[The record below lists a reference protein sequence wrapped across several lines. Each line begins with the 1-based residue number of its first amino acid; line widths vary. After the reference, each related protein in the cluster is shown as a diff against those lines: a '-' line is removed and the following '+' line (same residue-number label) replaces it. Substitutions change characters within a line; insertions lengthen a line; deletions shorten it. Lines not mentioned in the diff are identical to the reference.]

1 MTTFTGYEPN
11 NVPISL
17 GPAGTLSTQAGSA
30 SDPAAGQ
37 TIVQAEAPDTLASDL
52 GSMID
57 QSMISVEDFLEAP
70 MVSVNSS
77 GKPRAEVDTQIVPS
91 IARGNP
97 EQEHVQLRQELNA
110 LRFQLKRNEGTS

>member
-1 MTTFTGYEPN
+1 M
-11 NVPISL
+11 

-57 QSMISVEDFLEAP
+57 QSMISVEDF
-70 MVSVNSS
+70 
-77 GKPRAEVDTQIVPS
+77 I
-91 IARGNP
+91 
-97 EQEHVQLRQELNA
+97 
-110 LRFQLKRNEGTS
+110 